1 MRKTIYI
8 GFLLTVVLLLAFGTS
23 LETTQKEVLTLST
36 KTKYFVAGNEI
47 KIQFSS
53 ESKTTNPQLY
63 IIHSYGKT
71 LLEGTYKYGK
81 LSFILPEVYSK
92 KTGTVSWFL
101 IVDEET
107 VAKGIFEIIPNKN
120 TQTQIENYLGPPSIL
135 AGGKEFTMMVAVP
148 TDGFDNPVI
157 KNTPVLIKNQ
167 FLNNIT
173 IDTEKTKDFI
183 AWKNIFSSRP
193 SGKILVST
201 ECKNIATKEI
211 ETEVYP
217 NIATNFSI
225 NYTRN
230 HDFADGNQIT
240 TLSTSIIKD
249 YFDNVVSD
257 GTLVS
262 FIITTQNNTILK
274 TFGTTI
280 KGIAAGQLL
289 HPDHPDFYTVK
300 GYITGIAESSSLN
313 IAYKPILST
322 FNYTFYD
329 GNRTLI
335 VGPLKSFMNQ
345 LVPNGIKVTVKIIHK
360 NKVVAT
366 LQEDTS
372 NGIAKF
378 HFPLDFYKEKKY
390 QFEITTLGTT
400 QKSET
405 KYYDPHQ
412 Q

>member
-1 MRKTIYI
+1 MRKTSNIV
-8 GFLLTVVLLLAFGTS
+8 FLLSVILLLAFGTA
-23 LETTQKEVLTLST
+23 LETTQKEVFILNT

-53 ESKTTNPQLY
+53 DSKTTNPQLY

-71 LLEGTYKYGK
+71 LVEGISKNGK
-81 LSFILPEVYSK
+81 LTFKIPELYAK

-101 IVDEET
+101 IANEKT
-107 VAKGIFEIIPNKN
+107 IAQGIFEIIPNKN
-120 TQTQIENYLGPPSIL
+120 TKIQIENYLGPRSIL

-148 TDGFDNPVI
+148 TDGFDNPVLE
-157 KNTPVLIKNQ
+157 NTPVLIKNQ
-167 FLNNIT
+167 FLNNIK

-183 AWKNIFSSRP
+183 VWKNIFSSKP
-193 SGKILVST
+193 SGKIVVST

-230 HDFADGNQIT
+230 HDYADGNQIT
-240 TLSTSIIKD
+240 ILSTSIIKD
-249 YFDNVVSD
+249 QYNNVISD
-257 GTLVS
+257 GTLVA
-262 FIITTQNNTILK
+262 FIITNKNNIILK
-274 TFGTTI
+274 TFGTTL
-280 KGIAAGQLL
+280 KGIATGQLL

-300 GYITGIAESSSLN
+300 GYITGIAESNSLN

-322 FNYTFYD
+322 FNYTFSNR
-329 GNRTLI
+329 NRTLI

-345 LVPNGIKVTVKIIHK
+345 LVPDGIKVTVKIIHE
-360 NKVVAT
+360 NKVVAN

-378 HFPLDFYKEKKY
+378 HIAADFYKEKNY
-390 QFEITTLGTT
+390 RFEINTLGIT

-405 KYYDPHQ
+405 KYYDPH
-412 Q
+412 